1 MFLLKN
7 FICLDYLIVKLY
19 YTKNIISE
27 FTGDWMIGAGGIE
40 IDTGVDGVNS
50 EFTEKLNF
58 YEF

>member
-40 IDTGVDGVNS
+40 IDTGVDIFIS
-50 EFTEKLNF
+50 EFTA
-58 YEF
+58 